1 MSSFGLGSLVVSALK
16 AGAARAT
23 AADCVA
29 FILDG
34 DHLPLVLVDAESN
47 TKKIQ
52 CIGQIACA
60 AAASHG
66 ITEFSVVD
74 HDTADLQATV
84 FWLSF

>member
-1 MSSFGLGSLVVSALK
+1 MRSFRLGSLVVSAVK

-23 AADCVA
+23 TPDCVP

-47 TKKIQ
+47 AKKIQ
-52 CIGQIACA
+52 CIGQIACE

-66 ITEFSVVD
+66 ITEFSIVD
-74 HDTADLQATV
+74 HDTAHLQANV
-84 FWLSF
+84 LWLSF